1 MLLMKKILFLKF
13 HFRPPQIVLYIVHHL
28 LAFILHTNVHCILGK
43 RGSKFGWFMIRLCAK
58 LSSNMQ
64 KSDIK
69 WKKNKIFTNTI
80 STFETYLLQNAL
92 VSLISQKK
100 WHEEKKKKYCS
111 LVQKSKWSE
120 SVPPPNLKHLDSGI
134 KVEVGSFHLKTKPG
148 LA

>member
-58 LSSNMQ
+58 SFSNLQ

-69 WKKNKIFTNTI
+69 WKKIRFSPTLG
-80 STFETYLLQNAL
+80 TYFLQNAL

>member
-1 MLLMKKILFLKF
+1 MKKKDFHQHYF
-13 HFRPPQIVLYIVHHL
+13 HFW
-28 LAFILHTNVHCILGK
+28 N
-43 RGSKFGWFMIRLCAK
+43 
-58 LSSNMQ
+58 LS
-64 KSDIK
+64 I
-69 WKKNKIFTNTI
+69 
-80 STFETYLLQNAL
+80 QNAL